1 MDMAERKWM
10 CGKCQ
15 MELQMQKIV
24 FKYLGHSFSHD
35 VMACPKCGK
44 VFIPQ
49 ELAEGRMAEVE
60 ETLEDK

>member
-1 MDMAERKWM
+1 
-10 CGKCQ
+10 
-15 MELQMQKIV
+15 MQKIV